1 MEQVTE
7 VEGDI
12 RSTGLPEGSNPSIPI
27 ILFIFYL
34 GGTMN
39 LKGIKDAARQAFK
52 EQQLQDTEG
61 GVPDAVS
68 FCAGFLAGAR
78 HILHSTKEDMLLKEE
93 YIVVKNVDNNAVG
106 KRRVRSKLNIQ
117 SHGCYLINDDL
128 LYYYIDYELMQ
139 EQAKYLP
146 ELEEVK

>member
-1 MEQVTE
+1 
-7 VEGDI
+7 
-12 RSTGLPEGSNPSIPI
+12 
-27 ILFIFYL
+27 
-34 GGTMN
+34 MN
-39 LKGIKDAARQAFK
+39 LKEIKDAARQAFRD
-52 EQQLQDTEG
+52 QQLQDTEG

-117 SHGCYLINDDL
+117 NHACYLINDDL
-128 LYYYIDYELMQ
+128 LYSYVDYELMQ

-146 ELEEVK
+146 ELEEIK